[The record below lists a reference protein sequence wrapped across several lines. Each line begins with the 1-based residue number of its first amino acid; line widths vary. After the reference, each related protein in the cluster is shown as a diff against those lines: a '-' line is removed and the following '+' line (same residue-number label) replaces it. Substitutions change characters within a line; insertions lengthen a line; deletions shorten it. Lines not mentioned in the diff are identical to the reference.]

1 MTPAIAKAGVIFGW
15 RGNWPGVIVAVILSV
30 CKNVQKGRY
39 FIQLKAESVTGIVVA
54 DTLIEDDE
62 AVEVNIVPE
71 VDVVVDTDTEV
82 GIDEEVLRECAVV
95 EVDVGLSLL
104 FRGSFALLEID
115 GDVGMI
121 VEDRA
126 KESSRSLSLV
136 SHGAANTH

>member
-15 RGNWPGVIVAVILSV
+15 RGNWPGVIVE
-30 CKNVQKGRY
+30 
-39 FIQLKAESVTGIVVA
+39 LKAESVTGIVVA